1 MDTSPR
7 LLALVTGA
15 SGGIG
20 AELARELARH
30 GHDLVLAARSI
41 APMEAL
47 AAELRD
53 AGAAATVIAADL
65 SKPGAAA
72 TLAHDIARRGLA
84 IEILVNNA
92 GLGAAGRFDR
102 SDPARIGEILQVN
115 IVALSELTRLLLPGM
130 SARGHGR
137 VMLVASVAGFQPG
150 PHMAAYFASKAYV
163 LSLGE
168 ALAYELR
175 GTGVSV
181 TVLCPGAT
189 ATNFFTAAGNDN
201 SIMARHPPQM
211 MPAEEVPRL
220 GSLGPGAPRGSHRRD
235 ELAGPAGRPLY
246 AAPHHTARNGLADA
260 RGLSVRPAGRFR
272 THAGSGWTARVKA
285 KAPSRA
291 PSIGSAN
298 RYPCPK
304 PQPLAS

>member
-7 LLALVTGA
+7 PLALVTGA

-47 AAELRD
+47 AAELRNS
-53 AGAAATVIAADL
+53 GAAATVIAADL
-65 SKPGAAA
+65 GKPGAAA

-102 SDPARIGEILQVN
+102 CDPGRISEILQVN
-115 IVALSELTRLLLPGM
+115 IVALTELTRLLLPGM
-130 SARGHGR
+130 IERGHGR
-137 VMLVASVAGFQPG
+137 IMLVASVAGFQPG
-150 PHMAAYFASKAYV
+150 PRMAAYFASKAYV

-168 ALAYELR
+168 ALGYELR

-181 TVLCPGAT
+181 TTLCPGAT
-189 ATNFFTAAGNDN
+189 ATNFFTVAGANN
-201 SIMARHPPQM
+201 TAMARRLRRM
-211 MPAEEVPRL
+211 MRAEDVARL
-220 GSLGPGAPRGSHRRD
+220 GYRGLASGRRVVITGMMNRVLALG
-235 ELAGPAGRPLY
+235 GRY
-246 AAPHHTARNGLADA
+246 APHWLTLPVTDLLMGD
-260 RGLSVRPAGRFR
+260 
-272 THAGSGWTARVKA
+272 
-285 KAPSRA
+285 
-291 PSIGSAN
+291 
-298 RYPCPK
+298 
-304 PQPLAS
+304 